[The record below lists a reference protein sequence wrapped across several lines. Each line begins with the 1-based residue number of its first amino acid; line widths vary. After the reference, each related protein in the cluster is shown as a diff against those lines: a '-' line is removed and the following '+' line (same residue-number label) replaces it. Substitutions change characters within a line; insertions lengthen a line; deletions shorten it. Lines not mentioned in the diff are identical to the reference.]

1 MNKNIIKV
9 LPLFFCN
16 CCFVH
21 YLAVLKTIGILDT
34 KSILTLSVLFSF
46 LLFNFFKLPVN
57 KKLKSLWLKFRY

>member
-46 LLFNFFKLPVN
+46 LLFIFFKLPVN
-57 KKLKSLWLKFRY
+57 